1 MSMEREML
9 LAYQRRWQAVGQVE
23 AAEQQTATIA
33 ERWQRLNSLL
43 RLARSLGLPPSEDD
57 VLIGPAQQRWNRLQ
71 SLYLA
76 EQQEALR

>member
-1 MSMEREML
+1 MVIDKETL

-23 AAEQQTATIA
+23 QAEQQAATIA

-43 RLARSLGLPPSEDD
+43 RLARSLSLPPSEDD
-57 VLIGPAQQRWNRLQ
+57 FLVGPARQNWNRLQ

-76 EQQEALR
+76 DQQEAPG

>member
-1 MSMEREML
+1 MSMDREML

-23 AAEQQTATIA
+23 DAEQQTATIA

-43 RLARSLGLPPSEDD
+43 RLARSLGLRASEDD
-57 VLIGPAQQRWNRLQ
+57 SLIGPARQRWNRLQ

-76 EQQEALR
+76 GQQEALR